1 MGKNLNV
8 PSVFILISL
17 VVMIIGVY
25 FWGNQLVGLFFSY
38 VPAPVPLQTKLKASI
53 AKPAQGLGSDIVSQV
68 ENPVGSKLP
77 EANPFS
83 ASINPFE
90 KIYKNPF
97 SQ

>member
-1 MGKNLNV
+1 MEKNWNV
-8 PSVFILISL
+8 SSVFILISL
-17 VVMIIGVY
+17 IVMIIGVY

-38 VPAPVPLQTKLKASI
+38 APAPVPLQIKLKAPI

-83 ASINPFE
+83 APINPFE
-90 KIYKNPF
+90 NIYKNPF
-97 SQ
+97 AQ